1 MPHALGIRV
10 GGLLGGQIATPEPNA
25 AAAGQQHQ
33 PQNTPAGQSV
43 TRLSDGRWLIVG
55 GVGAEATTV
64 IWDPQNNVTTP
75 TRGAL
80 DRPRAG
86 HSATLLSDGTVLV
99 AGGQNENSTVD
110 IPELFDAAT
119 QTFTPLTMQRA
130 VPRSSHTAT
139 LLTDGRVLMAGGS
152 NGGTTPLAS
161 EVWDLQAHTATPLE
175 SAPVD
180 RLAHTATLRPD
191 GGVQLSGG
199 RTLDGADARDEL
211 VIDVQRGT
219 MVHVPPPDT
228 ERIPPRVTG
237 SIPVNGA
244 KDVPVD
250 AHVALRFSNAMVV
263 ETLTPDMVK
272 LAGPDGVVLTR
283 IIPAEQGRLA
293 FVWPA
298 EPLADDST
306 YTLTISGAIDLAG
319 LSLPPSSVSF
329 TTSSRPLDSTVDTE
343 EWIPDADSIRNG
355 WRTNRPPS
363 PWESLAPL
371 TAPPGVTAI
380 SGRVLTL
387 DGRPL
392 PGVTLAVEDDASTE
406 SDRTGRFLL
415 VLKNTAAG
423 RRVLQIEGETAS
435 RPNRKYGFYEYGL
448 DVPSGQTS
456 VLPFTI
462 WQPKL
467 DMNHTVKIPSPTTG
481 EAVVTTPY
489 IPGLELHLPR
499 GTVLRGEDGDP
510 VTEVG
515 LTPIPVDRPPFPLAK
530 NVEVPVYFTAQ
541 PGGTYVAAPGGAPN
555 GAWLVYPN
563 YKGGIP
569 GQRVQFFHYD
579 PDDLGWY
586 VYGIGRVNATATQVV
601 PDSTTRVYAFTGAM
615 INSFNPPPNQSPSA
629 QPEGRGDPMDPS
641 SGLFVMTKT
650 DLYLPDVIP
659 LALTRSYNSGD
670 GQPRSFGYGMVNPYG
685 MFLWSAQ
692 EYQQA
697 DLILPSGAMIHY
709 TRTSPGTG
717 WTDAIFTASPTPTE
731 YAESQMLWNG
741 NGWDLRLADGTVY
754 VFGENA
760 PLQAIRDRYG
770 NTLTIAHS
778 NGASGNVTQVTS
790 PNGRWIAFTYDGSNR
805 VIQAQDNIGRT
816 VGYTYDGNGNL
827 FTVTD
832 ADNKVT
838 TYTYDTSH
846 RMLTIKDG
854 RQIVYLTNTYVNGR
868 VDTQTLADP
877 QASYRFAYTTDQ
889 SGNITRT
896 DITDPKGH
904 VERLLFNS
912 DHFTTSDTQAFGTTL
927 ARTTAFE
934 RQASTNFVTAMI
946 DPLNRRTE
954 YTYDTSGYVLTTTR
968 MAGTAEAVTT
978 TYTYEPILHQLTSV
992 TDPLQHTWTLG
1003 YDAQHRLTSTS
1014 DPLSH
1019 ASTIVLNSAGQV
1031 TSVTDP
1037 LTHQW
1042 QTGYTGSDRTSTTN
1056 PLGAVW
1062 QQFVDA
1068 GGRART
1074 TTDPLGRV
1082 TKTDVDALNRPTTIT
1097 DALGGQT
1104 TFGYDAN
1111 SNPLTL
1117 TDALNHPTT
1126 YTYDTSDRVATRTD
1140 PLQKQA
1146 SYGYDKNDHLTQVTD
1161 RKQQVTGYQYDELDR
1176 LSAVTFQDGST
1187 ITYTYDAGDRLTQIA
1202 DSANGTITRG
1212 YDNFD
1217 RLTSETTP
1225 QGSISY
1231 TYDADGRRA
1240 TMTVAGQ
1247 PQVTYGYDNAHRLTS
1262 ITQGTPVVSISYDN
1276 ADRRSTLTYPNGI
1289 VATYGYDNANQLTSL
1304 AYTLNGNPVG
1314 DLTYTYDPAGQRIS
1328 VGGTWARTGLPQAL
1342 TSATYDAGNRLMTWG
1357 SQVFS
1362 YDPNGNFASDGLTSY
1377 TWNARN
1383 QLVGLSGATSA
1394 SFTYDGVERRRSKI
1408 VGGTTT
1414 QFLYDDLNLLQEL
1427 ASGGTPTANLLPGL
1441 DIDENFTRTDGN
1453 GTRTFLA
1460 DGLGSTLALAD
1471 MSGGVQTQYAFDPFG
1486 STTMSGA
1493 ASTNAV
1499 QFAGR
1504 ENDVT
1509 DLYFNR
1515 ARFYS
1520 PGLQRFISEDPIGFG
1535 GGDVNLYAYVANS
1548 PTNLTDPLGL
1558 CLPLCAVPVV
1568 IAESPVA
1575 AAAAAAAATGA
1586 SYAAWKLGQATA
1598 AMMRDLIDALA
1609 NKRASTLGGDDEG
1622 FSSPEALRKAID
1634 EARRAMNDK
1643 NASARDR
1650 SAAKRR
1656 LEELQRRASKTK
1668 HGADKGPPG
1677 DKGPSGSGGAAGVLP
1692 SLDCVLGGRKC

>member
-1 MPHALGIRV
+1 MTRRMRFTSTAL
-10 GGLLGGQIATPEPNA
+10 LLVAGFA
-25 AAAGQQHQ
+25 ALWRGDLTARQAAGGGNSPAQAIRQAQ
-33 PQNTPAGQSV
+33 ASISPAGQST

-55 GVGAEATTV
+55 GEGAEAV
-64 IWDPQNNVTTP
+64 ALLWDPQTNVTTP

-80 DRPRAG
+80 DRPRAW

-99 AGGQNENSTVD
+99 ANGQSRD
-110 IPELFDAAT
+110 IAVAVPELFDPAT
-119 QTFTPLTMQRA
+119 QTFTPLTMVGAIARA
-130 VPRSSHTAT
+130 SHTAT

-175 SAPVD
+175 TAAVD
-180 RLAHTATLRPD
+180 RVDQTATLRPD

-199 RTLDGADARDEL
+199 RTFDGAEVRDEL
-211 VIDVQRGT
+211 VIDAQRGT
-219 MVHVPPPDT
+219 MVHVPPPDN

-237 SIPVNGA
+237 SIPTNGA
-244 KDVPVD
+244 TEVPVD
-250 AHVALRFSNAMVV
+250 AHVALRFSDAMVV
-263 ETLTPDMVK
+263 ETLTADTVK
-272 LAGPDGVVLTR
+272 LAGPDGAVLTH

-293 FVWPA
+293 FLWPA
-298 EPLADDST
+298 EPLAEEST
-306 YTLTISGAIDLAG
+306 YTVTVSGAIDVAG
-319 LSLPPSSVSF
+319 IPMPSSSLTF
-329 TTSSRPLDSTVDTE
+329 TTSSRSLDPTVDTE

-371 TAPPGVTAI
+371 TAPPGTTAI
-380 SGRVLTL
+380 SGRVLAL

-415 VLKNTAAG
+415 ILKNGAAG
-423 RRVLQIEGETAS
+423 HRVLQIDGETAS

-448 DVPSGQTS
+448 DVPSGQTT

-467 DMNHTVKIPSPTTG
+467 DISHTVKVSSPTTG
-481 EAVVTTPY
+481 EVVVTTPY
-489 IPGLELHLPR
+489 IPGLELHLPT
-499 GTVLRGEDGDP
+499 GSVLRGEDGDT

-563 YKGGIP
+563 YRGAIAD
-569 GQRVQFFHYD
+569 QRVQFFHYD
-579 PDDLGWY
+579 PDVRGWY
-586 VYGIGRVNATATQVV
+586 VYGIGRVTPNATQVV
-601 PDSTTRVYAFTGAM
+601 PDPSTRFYSFTGAM
-615 INSFNPPPNQSPSA
+615 INSGNSPPNQSPSA
-629 QPEGRGDPMDPS
+629 QPQGRGDPMDPS

-650 DLYLPDVIP
+650 DLYLPDVVP
-659 LALTRSYNSGD
+659 LALTRSYSSGD
-670 GQPRSFGYGMVNPYG
+670 GLPRAFGYGMVNPYA

-692 EYQQA
+692 QYQQA
-697 DLILPSGAMIHY
+697 DLVLPNGAMIHY

-717 WTDAIFTASPTPTE
+717 FADAIFTASPTPTE

-770 NTLTIAHS
+770 STTTIAHS
-778 NGASGNVTQVTS
+778 NGAGGNVTQVTS

-805 VIQAQDNIGRT
+805 VTQAKDNIGRT
-816 VGYTYDGNGNL
+816 VIYTYDGNGNL

-832 ADNKVT
+832 ADTKVT

-854 RQIVYLTNTYVNGR
+854 RQIVYLTNTYVTGR

-877 QASYRFAYTTDQ
+877 QATFHFAYTTDQ

-896 DITDPKGH
+896 DITDPRGH
-904 VERLLFNS
+904 VERLAFNS
-912 DHFTTSDTQAFGTTL
+912 DHFVTSDTQAFGTSL
-927 ARTTAFE
+927 ARTTTFE
-934 RQASTNFVTAMI
+934 RQASTNFVTAAI

-954 YTYDTSGYVLTTTR
+954 YTYDASGHVLTTTH
-968 MAGTAEAVTT
+968 MAGMSEAVTT
-978 TYTYEPILHQLTSV
+978 TYAYEPIFHQLTSV

-1003 YDAQHRLTSTS
+1003 YDAQNRLTSTS

-1019 ASTIVLNSAGQV
+1019 ASTIVLNAAGQV

-1042 QTGYTGSDRTSTTN
+1042 QTGYTSGDRTSTTN

-1062 QQFVDA
+1062 RQFVDA
-1068 GGRART
+1068 GGRIRS
-1074 TTDPLGRV
+1074 TTDPLGHITRI
-1082 TKTDVDALNRPTTIT
+1082 DVDALNRTTTVT

-1104 TFGYDAN
+1104 NFNYDPN
-1111 SNPLTL
+1111 SNLLTL

-1126 YTYDTSDRVATRTD
+1126 YSYDTSDRVATRTD

-1176 LSAVTFQDGST
+1176 LNQVTFQDSST
-1187 ITYTYDAGDRLTQIA
+1187 ITYAYDAGDRLTQIA
-1202 DSANGTITRG
+1202 DAANGTITRG

-1231 TYDADGRRA
+1231 TYDGDGRRA

-1247 PQVTYGYDNAHRLTS
+1247 TQVTYAYDDAHRLTS
-1262 ITQGTPVVSISYDN
+1262 ITQGTSVVSITYDN
-1276 ADRRSTLTYPNGI
+1276 ANRRSTVTYPNGI
-1289 VATYGYDNANQLTSL
+1289 VAIYGYDNANQLTSL
-1304 AYTLNGNPVG
+1304 AYTLSGNPVG
-1314 DLTYTYDPAGQRIS
+1314 DLTYTYDLAGQRIN
-1328 VGGTWARTGLPQAL
+1328 VGGSWARTGLPQAL
-1342 TSATYDAGNRLMTWG
+1342 TSATYDAGNRLVTWG

-1362 YDPNGNFASDGLTSY
+1362 YDLNGNLASDGPTSY
-1377 TWNARN
+1377 TSNTRN
-1383 QLVGLSGATSA
+1383 QLAGLSGGTSA
-1394 SFTYDGVERRRSKI
+1394 TFEYDGTGRRRGKTVS
-1408 VGGTTT
+1408 GATT
-1414 QFLYDDLNLLQEL
+1414 QFLYDGLNFVQEL
-1427 ASGGTPTANLLPGL
+1427 SGGGAVTANLLTGL
-1441 DIDENFTRTDGN
+1441 GIDETFTRTDTA
-1453 GTRTFLA
+1453 GTRNLLIDA
-1460 DGLGSTLALAD
+1460 LGSTLALAD
-1471 MSGGVQTQYAFDPFG
+1471 ASGVVQTQYSYEPFG
-1486 STTMSGA
+1486 GTTVSGA
-1493 ASTNAV
+1493 GNSASV
-1499 QFAGR
+1499 QFTGR
-1504 ENDVT
+1504 ESDFVG
-1509 DLYFNR
+1509 LYFYR

-1520 PGLQRFISEDPIGFG
+1520 SGLQRFVSEDPVGIASGEIDLFA
-1535 GGDVNLYAYVANS
+1535 YAFNA
-1548 PTNLTDPLGL
+1548 PTRFSDPTGEAVFLAPPGTFPSCERLAGRKDPTWSDQLWCGL
-1558 CLPLCAVPVV
+1558 D
-1568 IAESPVA
+1568 
-1575 AAAAAAAATGA
+1575 
-1586 SYAAWKLGQATA
+1586 LGQMLPGPGTIHAPAFTA
-1598 AMMRDLIDALA
+1598 DQDALLQLA
-1609 NKRASTLGGDDEG
+1609 K
-1622 FSSPEALRKAID
+1622 
-1634 EARRAMNDK
+1634 EARR
-1643 NASARDR
+1643 
-1650 SAAKRR
+1650 
-1656 LEELQRRASKTK
+1656 
-1668 HGADKGPPG
+1668 
-1677 DKGPSGSGGAAGVLP
+1677 
-1692 SLDCVLGGRKC
+1692 LGGVSEDAANTLLKWAKELGMRTSEGIEVHPGRNFDVPHIKIGPVNHIPVK